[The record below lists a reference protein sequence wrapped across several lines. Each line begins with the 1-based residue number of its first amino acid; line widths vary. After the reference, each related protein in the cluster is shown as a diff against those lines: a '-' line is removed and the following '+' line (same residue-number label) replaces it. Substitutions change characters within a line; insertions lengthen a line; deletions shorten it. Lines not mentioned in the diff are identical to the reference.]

1 MNDQPMVTITRDEHA
16 KLIFESCQHLLD
28 QQRHN
33 TFEEIV
39 DQFKVRYAAIIDARP
54 YDPLLKEM
62 RLVDQLQRDMIELGE
77 MSGIDKRL
85 MRFALTRAVGTVLQG

>member
-1 MNDQPMVTITRDEHA
+1 MTQPMVTITRDEHA
-16 KLIFESCQHLLD
+16 KLLFESCQHILD
-28 QQRHN
+28 QARNN

-39 DQFKVRYAAIIDARP
+39 DRFKIRYRAIVDGRP
-54 YDPLLKEM
+54 YDPPLREM

-85 MRFALTRAVGTVLQG
+85 MRVALLRSTGAVLMEV